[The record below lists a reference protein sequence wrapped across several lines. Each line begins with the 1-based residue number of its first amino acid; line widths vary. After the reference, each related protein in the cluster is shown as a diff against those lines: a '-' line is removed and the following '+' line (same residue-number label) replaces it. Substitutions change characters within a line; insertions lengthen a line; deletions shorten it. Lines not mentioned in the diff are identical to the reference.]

1 MGEARTGEEGL
12 ARYAELRPE
21 VMCTNINMPGMNGI
35 TMTKKICNKFPEA
48 QVFILS
54 VQSEVDYMRNA
65 MLAGARDFLAKPPS
79 EDELVAV
86 VRKLGRDYR
95 AKQAEQGAHQGK
107 NVGE

>member
-1 MGEARTGEEGL
+1 
-12 ARYAELRPE
+12 
-21 VMCTNINMPGMNGI
+21 MNGI

-65 MLAGARDFLAKPPS
+65 MLAGARDFLVKPPS

-107 NVGE
+107 NVRE